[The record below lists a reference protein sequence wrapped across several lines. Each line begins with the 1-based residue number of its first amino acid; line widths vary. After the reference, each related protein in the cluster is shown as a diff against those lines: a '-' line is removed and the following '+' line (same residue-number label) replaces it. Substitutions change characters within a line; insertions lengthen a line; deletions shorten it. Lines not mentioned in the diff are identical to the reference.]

1 MFLEFLSGVTGI
13 FVVVYDGQHALK
25 FTLGRA
31 KGVVGPGIHF
41 KWPIVQRFR
50 VEETKHTTMDLEPQ
64 VIQLSDD
71 LVYEVDA
78 KLIYQIKNLH
88 KALIEVDELVTGMQ
102 NRVVVTIQR
111 VISAQTRE
119 TITDTESLIE
129 QILGDAD
136 LVWMQEQWGVK
147 ILMLGFSNISPSPA
161 TLEITQ
167 LDLLA
172 RERDNLYRDLI
183 GRGTPPDAAV
193 ALVTGAVV
201 TTHPTEQPG
210 GLRAERQALEAA
222 AETTES
228 EYEAWRL
235 EQKKKLADKRRQDT
249 DPIDDELG
257 VEKDENDDE
266 PKQGRESRG

>member
-41 KWPIVQRFR
+41 KWPIIQRFR

-111 VISAQTRE
+111 VISAQTRA
-119 TITDTESLIE
+119 TITNTEELIE
-129 QILGDAD
+129 QILGDED
-136 LVWMQEQWGVK
+136 LVWMQEQWGVT
-147 ILMLGFSNISPSPA
+147 ILQLGFSNISPSPA

-172 RERDNLYRDLI
+172 RERNQLYRELI
-183 GRGTPPDAAV
+183 EGGTGPDVAV

-201 TTHPTEQPG
+201 TTHPTENPG
-210 GLRAERQALEAA
+210 GLRAERKALAA
-222 AETTES
+222 AKETTEV
-228 EYEAWRL
+228 EYETWEAEEAR
-235 EQKKKLADKRRQDT
+235 KLAKRRKADT
-249 DPIDDELG
+249 DPVAGAQDFESGDA
-257 VEKDENDDE
+257 KNDDDGE
-266 PKQGRESRG
+266 AK

>member
-1 MFLEFLSGVTGI
+1 MFLELLSGITGI

-50 VEETKHTTMDLEPQ
+50 IEETKHTTMDLEPQ
-64 VIQLSDD
+64 VIQLTDD

-78 KLIYQIKNLH
+78 KLIYQITNLR
-88 KALIEVDELVTGMQ
+88 KSLIEVDELVTGMQ

-111 VISAQTRE
+111 VVSAHTRA
-119 TITDTESLIE
+119 TITDTEALIE
-129 QILGDAD
+129 QILGDDD
-136 LVWMQEQWGVK
+136 LVRMQDQWGVR
-147 ILMLGFSNISPSPA
+147 ILQLGFSNISPSPA

-172 RERDNLYRDLI
+172 RERNQLYRELI
-183 GRGTPPDAAV
+183 AGGTSPDVAV

-201 TTHPTEQPG
+201 TTHPTENPDG
-210 GLRAERQALEAA
+210 MRAERRALAA
-222 AETTES
+222 AKATTET
-228 EYEAWRL
+228 EYAAWQA
-235 EQKKKLADKRRQDT
+235 EQARKLAERRKADT
-249 DPIDDELG
+249 DPVGDDQNLDADEDDDE
-257 VEKDENDDE
+257 KKKADED
-266 PKQGRESRG
+266 K